1 MRHGVDLLKTDEAN
15 STNDLDK
22 ELLKH
27 IEEKIEER
35 KQAKQNKNFELA
47 DKIRYELLNEGI
59 IIKDTREGVTYEV
72 IK

>member
-1 MRHGVDLLKTDEAN
+1 MLLKTDEAN

-22 ELLKH
+22 ELIKH

-47 DKIRYELLNEGI
+47 DKIRDELLNEGI